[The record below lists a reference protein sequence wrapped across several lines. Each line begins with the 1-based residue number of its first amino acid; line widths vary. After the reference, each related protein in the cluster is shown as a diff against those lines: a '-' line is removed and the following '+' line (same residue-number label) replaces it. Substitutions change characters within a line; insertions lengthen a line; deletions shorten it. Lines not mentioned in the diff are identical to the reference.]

1 MDLVRLYTDG
11 ACSGNPGPAGI
22 GFVILTPAGDE
33 LAAVGEAIGVATNNI
48 AEYTA
53 LLRGLAH
60 CHTLGARQVEVVS
73 DSELMVRQMLGR
85 YKVKNPALQALFA
98 EAKAL
103 AAKFTK
109 VTYRHVLRGEN
120 QRADGLAS
128 GSIRGRR

>member
-22 GFVILTPAGDE
+22 GYVIVTPAGDE
-33 LAAVGEAIGVATNNI
+33 LAAVGAAIGHATNNI

-53 LLRGLAH
+53 LLRGLQH
-60 CHTLGARQVEVVS
+60 CATLGVDKVEVVS
-73 DSELMVRQMLGR
+73 DSELMVRQLLGR
-85 YKVKNPALQALFA
+85 YKVKNPALGELFNQVR
-98 EAKAL
+98 AL
-103 AAKFTK
+103 AGQFGK

-128 GSIRGRR
+128 GAVRGSR